1 VATVL
6 VVDDDAPSREFM
18 CTLLSHRGHRS
29 TQAGDGD
36 SALSLVARQPPDAVI
51 TDVLMPGID
60 GYQLARALRGR
71 PATRHLPIA
80 FSTGHYGPQEI
91 QPLAAACDVRDVI
104 FKPAHPTTVL
114 ATIDALL
121 FPGRISVRPAD
132 QLAETQRLTR
142 SGTWELDPETFTIVV
157 SAELRDLL
165 QLPTT
170 RLRLDELAR
179 HVHPEDLAGVT
190 STAENT
196 WVTGSAGVAEVRV
209 AGADGRVHELIVS
222 CRTRSSVPPRAL
234 WGVVNDVTPIRED
247 VRTQLRVQADWHAE
261 RRIVDSFH
269 RAVLPQ
275 TLPAV
280 AGVGLAAV
288 YLPAPERLDVGAA
301 WYDVLPVPGN
311 RILLS
316 VGKVAGHDRRPAAV
330 VGQTLAALR
339 AYALDDPDPAGL
351 LARFNRFLTDTR
363 TDDTF
368 VTAVVALYHPDSGRL
383 LVANGGH
390 PAPLVISVDRDGE
403 PVATHVAPAGP
414 ALGILRAAAFG
425 DQDLYLPPGA
435 VFCAYTDGLTDRLD
449 DPASSH
455 RQRLPHVAAQA
466 FGRLTG
472 APYDGPPVTNLL
484 AESIVRDVLGGA
496 APDDD
501 VCLAVLWAGA

>member
-29 TQAGDGD
+29 TQASDGD
-36 SALSLVARQPPDAVI
+36 SALNLVAQQPPDAVI
-51 TDVLMPGID
+51 TDVLMPGVD
-60 GYQLARALRGR
+60 GYQLARALRSR

-80 FSTGHYGPQEI
+80 FSTAHYGPQEI
-91 QPLAAACDVRDVI
+91 QPLAAACDVHDVI

-121 FPGRISVRPAD
+121 SPDRISVLPAD

-142 SGTWELDPETFTIVV
+142 SGTWELDPDTFTIVV

-165 QLPTT
+165 RLPST

-179 HVHPEDLAGVT
+179 RVHPEDLAGVT
-190 STAENT
+190 TTAENT
-196 WVTGSAGVAEVRV
+196 WATGTSGVAEVRI
-209 AGADGRVHELIVS
+209 AGADGRVHELVVS
-222 CRTRSSVPPRAL
+222 CRTRSSAPRVL
-234 WGVVNDVTPIRED
+234 WGVVNDVTRIRED
-247 VRTQLRVQADWHAE
+247 LRTDLRVQADWHAE
-261 RRIVDSFH
+261 RRTVDSFH
-269 RAVLPQ
+269 RAVLPRA
-275 TLPAV
+275 LPTV
-280 AGVGLAAV
+280 SGVGLAAV

-301 WYDVLPVPGN
+301 WYDVLPVSGG

-330 VGQTLAALR
+330 MGHTLAALR

-368 VTAVVALYHPDSGRL
+368 VTVVVALYHPDSGRL

-390 PAPLVISVDRDGE
+390 PAPLVISLDCDGE
-403 PVATHVAPAGP
+403 PAATYVAPAGP

-425 DQDLYLPPGA
+425 DQDLYLRPGA

-449 DPASSH
+449 DPASDGQH
-455 RQRLPHVAAQA
+455 LPRVAAQA
-466 FGRLTG
+466 FGRLTVDRTPV
-472 APYDGPPVTNLL
+472 APLL
-484 AESIVRDVLGGA
+484 AESIVRDMLGGA

-501 VCLAVLWAGA
+501 VCLAVLWACA